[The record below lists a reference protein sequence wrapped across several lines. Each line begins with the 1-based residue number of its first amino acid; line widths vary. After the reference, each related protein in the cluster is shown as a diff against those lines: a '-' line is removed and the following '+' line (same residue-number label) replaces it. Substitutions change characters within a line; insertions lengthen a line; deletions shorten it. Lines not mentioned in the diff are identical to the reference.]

1 MKKKQKTILSKK
13 ERIIMWVVF
22 FVFLIYAITLV
33 YPFVWML
40 INSLKTSVDF
50 YKDVFGLP
58 QQWQF
63 SNWYDA
69 IFTFKVTA
77 GSGGSARE
85 VSLFQMFL
93 TSIFVTVLSTGLDI
107 FIASCTAYVIAYY
120 NFKGKRFIFLVIIF
134 SMVVPIVGTLPSLYL
149 LMDNLGLINNFLGIA
164 LIYVSGLGFSFL
176 LLYGHFKN
184 LSWSYAEAAQIDG
197 AGHFQTF
204 IKIMLPLSKP
214 VLISAFIVSAIN
226 IWNDYQMPSIFL
238 QNFPT
243 LAVGINDLTIMMRY
257 NNDYPMMFATML
269 VAVVPIVVFFSI
281 FQKTITENMVAGG
294 LKG

>member
-1 MKKKQKTILSKK
+1 MKRKKKVIRSQSEKIV
-13 ERIIMWVVF
+13 MWIVF
-22 FVFLIYAITLV
+22 FIFLIYAVTLV

-40 INSLKTSVDF
+40 INSLKTTFEF
-50 YKDVFGLP
+50 YQDVFSLP
-58 QQWQF
+58 KTWNF

-69 IFTFKVTA
+69 VFTFKITA
-77 GSGGSARE
+77 GAGEVAHE

-93 TSIFVTVLSTGLDI
+93 TSIFVTVMATSLDI
-107 FIASCTAYVIAYY
+107 FIAACTAYVLAYY
-120 NFKGKRFIFLVIIF
+120 NFKGKKLMLFIIIF
-134 SMVVPIVGTLPSLYL
+134 SMIVPIVGTLPSLYL
-149 LMDNLGLINNFLGIA
+149 LIDNLGLMNNFIGVL

-204 IKIMLPLSKP
+204 IRIMIPLSKP
-214 VLISAFIVSAIN
+214 VLISAFIVSSIN
-226 IWNDYQMPSIFL
+226 YWNDYQTPAIFL
-238 QNFPT
+238 QNYPT
-243 LAVGINDLTIMMRY
+243 LAVGINDLTMMMKY
-257 NNDYPMMFATML
+257 NNNYPMMFATML